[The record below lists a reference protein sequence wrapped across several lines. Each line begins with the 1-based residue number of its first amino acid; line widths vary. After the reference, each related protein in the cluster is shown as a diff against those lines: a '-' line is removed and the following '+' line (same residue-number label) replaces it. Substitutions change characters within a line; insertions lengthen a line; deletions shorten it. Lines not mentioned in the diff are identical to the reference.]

1 MNEFIS
7 CLFFILFLYGK
18 TKKNTFKIYIQFVL
32 MQIVCCVRPTIEKF
46 N

>member
-1 MNEFIS
+1 MS
-7 CLFFILFLYGK
+7 LFHVYFLYCFYMEK
-18 TKKNTFKIYIQFVL
+18 QKKNTFKIYIQFVL